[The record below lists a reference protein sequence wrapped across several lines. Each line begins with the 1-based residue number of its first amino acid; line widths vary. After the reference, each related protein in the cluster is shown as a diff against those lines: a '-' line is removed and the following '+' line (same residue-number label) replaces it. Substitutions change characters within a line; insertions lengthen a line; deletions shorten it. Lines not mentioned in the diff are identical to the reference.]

1 MNHIISCFIIIGVL
15 FTHCKNQLETESYL
29 PDITGSL
36 GEVLVITPKSK
47 WESEIGDSLKA
58 ILKQPVRALPQT
70 EEMFD
75 VIRMPPTDFN
85 KALKHHRS
93 IIIVRTSSTYEKPAF
108 NIEKNLWAEPQIVL
122 KIFAPNDA
130 DLKNVIIEKQ
140 NEIVEAIK
148 MKEMQRLKQ
157 AHKIRSNEDGMR
169 KLKKEHHVQLTLP
182 SGYNIAKDTN
192 NFIWIAHETGL
203 TSRGVF
209 VYYYPYKDTN
219 TFTKEFLINKRNQLL
234 RKYVPGPSGG
244 SYMSTDK
251 NYPTHIEKFGMNGRY
266 SVELKG
272 LWNLEGRGF
281 MGGPF
286 VSFTTLDKK
295 RNRVVTVEGFVYAPA
310 DEKRNLVWEIESI
323 LYTLEIPENN

>member
-1 MNHIISCFIIIGVL
+1 MKNIISYFFIIGLL
-15 FTHCKNQLETESYL
+15 FTHCKNQLDTESYL
-29 PDITGSL
+29 PDITGNL

-47 WESEIGDSLKA
+47 WDAEIGDSLRA
-58 ILKQPVRALPQT
+58 LLKQPVRALPQT

-93 IIIVRTSSTYEKPAF
+93 IIIVRSSSTYEKPAF
-108 NIEKNLWAEPQIVL
+108 NIEKNLWADPQIVI

-130 DLKNVIIEKQ
+130 QIKNIIKEQGNK
-140 NEIVEAIK
+140 IVEAIK

-157 AHKIRSNEDGMR
+157 AHKARANQEGMR
-169 KLKKEHHVQLTLP
+169 KLKNKHHVQLMLP

-192 NFIWIAHETGL
+192 NFVWIAHETGL

-209 VYYYPYKDTN
+209 VYYYPYKDSN
-219 TFTKEFLINKRNQLL
+219 TFTKEFLINKRNQYLK
-234 RKYVPGPSGG
+234 KYVPGPSKG
-244 SYMSTDK
+244 SYMSTDT
-251 NYPTHIEKFGMNGRY
+251 NYPAIFEEFGMDRRY

-272 LWNLEGRGF
+272 LWNLRGGGF

-310 DEKRNLVWEIESI
+310 DDKRNLVWEIESI
-323 LYTLEIPENN
+323 LYTFKLPKNK